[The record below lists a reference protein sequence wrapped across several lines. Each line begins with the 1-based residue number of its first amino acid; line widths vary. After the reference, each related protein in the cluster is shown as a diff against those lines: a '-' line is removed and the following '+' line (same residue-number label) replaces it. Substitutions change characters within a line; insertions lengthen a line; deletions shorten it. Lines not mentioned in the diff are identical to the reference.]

1 MTSLDSRPGRVLSDG
16 CVEVWAGDN
25 VDVLH
30 DRCAALDV
38 SKKDVKVCL
47 RTPGARRNERH
58 TEVRTFSTMTNPL
71 LAMRDWLVAEQV
83 TLVVMEA
90 TGDYWRSP
98 YYLLEDALNVVLI
111 NANQAKA
118 LPGRKTDVADSVWLA
133 SLAECGLLRA
143 SFVPPEPIRQ
153 LRDLTRYRSVLTAER
168 TREASRLEKELEDAG
183 IKLSIVATDIL
194 GVSGRAMLEAL
205 IGGERNAEILAD
217 MARGRMRP
225 KIPDLV
231 QAMIGRFGDHHTF
244 LCRMHLDR
252 IDALTRDIAALST
265 RIESVMSPFRDVLR
279 RLDTIPGVNQTVAEV
294 IIAETGAD
302 MSRFPTAGHL
312 ASWAGVCPGN
322 HESGGRRKTGKTR
335 KGDHWLTASLGVAVL
350 AAGRGK
356 DTYLA
361 AQYARFIRRLGNKQK
376 AIVAVEHTMLT
387 AVWHMLSNNTDY
399 QDLGGD
405 HFVRRD
411 PDRERRRAITTLNKL
426 GYTVTLNPIETAA

>member
-1 MTSLDSRPGRVLSDG
+1 
-16 CVEVWAGDN
+16 
-25 VDVLH
+25 
-30 DRCAALDV
+30 
-38 SKKDVKVCL
+38 
-47 RTPGARRNERH
+47 
-58 TEVRTFSTMTNPL
+58 MTNPL
-71 LAMRDWLVAEQV
+71 LAMRDWLVAQRV

-111 NANQAKA
+111 NAKQAKA

-133 SLAECGLLRA
+133 QLAECGLLRA
-143 SFVPPEPIRQ
+143 SFVPPEPIRA
-153 LRDLTRYRSVLTAER
+153 LRDLTRYRTVLTAER

-183 IKLSIVATDIL
+183 IKLSVVASDIL
-194 GVSGRAMLEAL
+194 GVSGRAMLESL
-205 IGGERNAEILAD
+205 IAGERDAEVRAD

-231 QAMIGRFGDHHTF
+231 QAMIGRFGEHHAF

-265 RIESVMSPFRDVLR
+265 RIGALMAPFHDVLT
-279 RLDTIPGVNQTVAEV
+279 RLDTIPGVNQQVAEV

-302 MSRFPTAGHL
+302 TSRFPTPGHL

-322 HESGGRRKTGKTR
+322 HESGGRRKSGQTR

-361 AQYARFIRRLGNKQK
+361 STPGSSAGWATNRRPSSPS
-376 AIVAVEHTMLT
+376 EHTMLT
-387 AVWHMLSNNTDY
+387 SVWHMLSINTDY

-405 HFVRRD
+405 YFLRRD
-411 PDRERRRAITTLNKL
+411 PDRERRRAITALNKL
-426 GYTVTLNPIETAA
+426 GYTVTLNPIQTAA